1 MKRYAIIA
9 AALLAAGMGC
19 QTQQHETSSTM
30 EPSRGTSYGTPGMG
44 VQSGRETFQDD
55 STVIQERN
63 IQTPP
68 ETEITPDVNVPEL
81 PEERDSVTEPDQ
93 INEIPESDIER
104 FDREQGVTPVL
115 PDPNDLQVPDQIN
128 SDTEKSIYQEDADAG
143 LKPLPPDEPLP

>member
-9 AALLAAGMGC
+9 AALVAAGIGC
-19 QTQQHETSSTM
+19 QTQHETSSTM

-44 VQSGRETFQDD
+44 VQSGRETFQDN
-55 STVIQERN
+55 SAPIQERDT
-63 IQTPP
+63 QTQP

-115 PDPNDLQVPDQIN
+115 PEENDLQVPDQIN

-143 LKPLPPDEPLP
+143 LKPLPSDEPLP